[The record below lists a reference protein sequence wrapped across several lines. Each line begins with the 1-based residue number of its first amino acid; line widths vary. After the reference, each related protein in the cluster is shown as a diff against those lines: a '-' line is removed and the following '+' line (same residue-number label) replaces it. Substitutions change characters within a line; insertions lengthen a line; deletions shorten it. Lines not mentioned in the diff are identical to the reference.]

1 MAPAASTSGAI
12 KQFLEAQGLGIS
24 VYRDRAPQ
32 GAAPPYVT
40 VSEAVAITPD
50 VLEDGAASTVREEVT
65 VDVWMPWRTSTGGIA
80 ESYTLPGAVAK
91 ALQGQ
96 ALPAAPTRAYAVIV
110 HRVGPRLPDEEENVV
125 HVPIQADV
133 WRAL

>member
-1 MAPAASTSGAI
+1 MPLAASTSGAL
-12 KQFLEAQGLGIS
+12 KQFIEAQGLGVS

-32 GAAPPYVT
+32 GVLPPYVT

-50 VLEDGAASTVREEVT
+50 VLEDGAASTVREEAT
-65 VDVWMPWRTSTGGIA
+65 VDVWMPWRTSTGSVA

-96 ALPAAPTRAYAVIV
+96 PLPAAPTHAYAVIV
-110 HRVGPRLPDEEENVV
+110 HRVGPRLPDEEENLV
-125 HVPIQADV
+125 HVPIQVEV